1 MINLKSDEK
10 QGSIL
15 QLSSQKII
23 IKITTVEKS
32 GRHNLNQSSKKHHQ
46 KWDKLKLLN
55 YDKMYFYHIPAKDE

>member
-32 GRHNLNQSSKKHHQ
+32 GRHYLNQSSKKHHQ
-46 KWDKLKLLN
+46 K
-55 YDKMYFYHIPAKDE
+55 